1 MFSLNEILLKFKRQI
16 FKTSL
21 NSKFVRGSVI
31 GRTLKEPRP
40 PLEDSRVAAAGWL
53 LGTFSIAISTGDSSF
68 QMATTTAFV
77 LQMDHLGPFAGVE
90 ARNTRFGDLSSR
102 LHTHNSCQNRVHF
115 TGNEKMLFQTS
126 RRRIEY
132 LFLNPPQS
140 HWHLNPLIVQFGG
153 NMFYSHKSPHEFPS
167 STLL

>member
-31 GRTLKEPRP
+31 GRSLKEPRP

-90 ARNTRFGDLSSR
+90 ARNTRFGDLSSH
-102 LHTHNSCQNRVHF
+102 LHTHNLCQEKEDHF
-115 TGNEKMLFQTS
+115 TLLPGKTLLDLLFYRNHRNLLILKRAFSQPALS
-126 RRRIEY
+126 
-132 LFLNPPQS
+132 FAF
-140 HWHLNPLIVQFGG
+140 IVQF
-153 NMFYSHKSPHEFPS
+153 
-167 STLL
+167 